1 MIFILL
7 IFMILLY
14 LIKFNILIL
23 AIKKNKNIESYFK
36 LDN

>member
-14 LIKFNILIL
+14 FIKFNILIL